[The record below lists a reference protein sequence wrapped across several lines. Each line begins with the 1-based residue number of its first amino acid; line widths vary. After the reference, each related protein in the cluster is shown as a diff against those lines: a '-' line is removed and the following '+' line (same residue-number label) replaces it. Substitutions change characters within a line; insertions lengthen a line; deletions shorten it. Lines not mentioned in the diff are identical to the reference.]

1 MRKLLEYQKVFG
13 VDGKLFFSEWF
24 DNEYGY

>member
-1 MRKLLEYQKVFG
+1 VLKLLDFQKLFG
-13 VDGKLFFSEWF
+13 VDGELFFSEWF